1 MVSPLF
7 HAGFY
12 TAMLV
17 PAALMG
23 LICVIYGAVKVGSYI
38 PV

>member
-1 MVSPLF
+1 L
-7 HAGFY
+7 AGFY
-12 TAMLV
+12 TAMLL

-23 LICVIYGAVKVGSYI
+23 LICVIYGAAKLSSYI